1 MAGGSVDAAL
11 DSRTDVNES
20 IIRETLAG
28 DGLIR
33 LIDARGADLSAIARG
48 IKRAPVDAG
57 DVSDRVKAGIRKVF
71 GEDLTPVQVVERI
84 LGDVRARGDQAVM
97 EYTLKIDGVDLS
109 AQGLVVAEEELE
121 EAASQV
127 SEEFLAALR
136 YARRNIEAFHLRQ
149 VRQSWVSYEAD
160 GVVLGQRHTP
170 MDVVGVYVPGGTA
183 AYPSSVLMNVV
194 PAKVAGVGKVV
205 MATPP
210 GKAGKVNPYIL
221 AAAKE
226 AGVDL
231 VVRAGGAQAIAA
243 LAYGTETIPKVD
255 KIFGPGNIFVTI
267 AKKLVYGTVGVDMV
281 AGPSEI
287 FVIADGTANPKFVAA
302 DLLSQAE
309 HDTGAAAVLVTW
321 DEGLAG
327 AVAEELARQLKELS
341 RVSIAAESLRAHG
354 RIVVVSGPGDAAR
367 LANEYAPE
375 HLELAVEDPFALV
388 GLVRHAGTV
397 FLGHYTPE
405 SVGDYTAGSNHV
417 LPTNGTARFSS
428 ALGVDDFMKRTN
440 IVFYTK
446 EALSKAARATVT
458 LAEAEGLGAHA
469 RAVTVRVGDGDDV

>member
-1 MAGGSVDAAL
+1 M
-11 DSRTDVNES
+11 DVILNS
-20 IIRETLAG
+20 ISF
-28 DGLIR
+28 
-33 LIDARGADLSAIARG
+33 IDARGADLSAIARS

-57 DVSDRVKAGIRKVF
+57 DVSDQVKAGIRRVF
-71 GEDLTPVQVVERI
+71 GENLTPLEVVERI
-84 LGDVRARGDQAVM
+84 LSDVRARGDEAVI

-109 AQGLVVAEEELE
+109 AQGLVVAEEELR
-121 EAASQV
+121 EAAGQV
-127 SEEFLAALR
+127 SGDFLAALR
-136 YARRNIEAFHLRQ
+136 YAKCNIEAFHRRQ
-149 VRQSWVSYEAD
+149 VRQSWVSYEAG
-160 GVVLGQRHTP
+160 GVVVGLRHTP
-170 MDVVGVYVPGGTA
+170 MDIVGVYVPGGTA

-205 MATPP
+205 MVTPP
-210 GKAGKVNPYIL
+210 GKDGKVNPHIL

-226 AGVDL
+226 AGADL

-243 LAYGTETIPKVD
+243 LAYGTETIPRVD

-267 AKKLVYGTVGVDMV
+267 AKKLVYGTVGIDMM

-287 FVIADGTANPKFVAA
+287 FVIADGSANPRFVAA

-321 DEGLAG
+321 DEGLAKS
-327 AVAEELARQLKELS
+327 AAEELARQLGELS
-341 RVSIAAESLRAHG
+341 RMSIAAESLRTHG
-354 RIVVVSGPGDAAR
+354 RIVVVSGPEDAVR

-375 HLELAVEDPFALV
+375 HLELAVEDPFSLV

-405 SVGDYTAGSNHV
+405 SLGDYTAGSNHV

-440 IVFYTK
+440 IVFYTR
-446 EALSKAARATVT
+446 EALSKAARATVA

-469 RAVTVRVGDGDDV
+469 RAVTVRVGDGSDV